1 MSGLKAVPSLCACPH
16 PEFLASSATTPKEN
30 LFSLPRYLCRNIWP
44 DKPLNPS
51 PLACLPSLSSPHSV
65 ACHSSSCE
73 VFPLS
78 EVLTQAPFN
87 GCVLLL
93 RLILGTSSTNTV
105 GGTVNSQA
113 AQAQPPTM
121 TSSRKGTFTDDLH
134 KLVDN
139 WARDAM
145 NLSGRRGSKGHM
157 NYEASL
163 LYLSFP

>member
-1 MSGLKAVPSLCACPH
+1 MPTVIRSY
-16 PEFLASSATTPKEN
+16 LASSTTPEEN
-30 LFSLPRYLCRNIWP
+30 LFFLPCYVMPERWLN
-44 DKPLNPS
+44 KPLDPS

-73 VFPLS
+73 VFPLP
-78 EVLTQAPFN
+78 EVLAQASFN
-87 GCVLLL
+87 GCALLL
-93 RLILGTSSTNTV
+93 PRILGTSSTNTV

-113 AQAQPPTM
+113 AQAQPPAM

-157 NYEASL
+157 NYEAGL
-163 LYLSFP
+163 PLCHFPNLAECHLAHV